1 MADEGSKVW
10 QRVSAQGTRIT
21 ATSLRV
27 LFDQDSTRP
36 ERFSRTLGGDT
47 AQNGQENQDLVFVDF
62 SKQLIDQQ
70 VLNELL
76 ALAKDLQ
83 IIEQFVEMRNG
94 LKINLTEQQSVLH
107 TALRSEMKTSVI
119 VDGIDVVAEVHAER
133 QALKKFVDSVR
144 SDKKFKKII
153 NIGIGGSD
161 LGPALIYDA
170 LFGTYKSEV
179 KCAFVANIDAHEIK
193 SVLNKC
199 IAAETLFVVCSKS
212 FNTVETLSNAR
223 IAKQW
228 LAEKLGVEIGDK
240 VLAEH
245 FVVVSAYPD
254 RAAKSGV
261 VAANSFKIWPWVGG
275 RYSISSAMS
284 LAPMIAFGADVF
296 DEFLAGMRAVDD
308 QMQNSAPENNL
319 PLILGLIDVWN
330 FSVLGYASQAFV
342 PYAYQLKLLP
352 SYLQQL
358 MMESNGKSV
367 QVDGEPTSM
376 RTSPVVWGGVGTNVQ
391 HAFFQMLHQG
401 TDVVPVEFIGFAQPT
416 HNEILAHDTLVANM
430 FAQSKALAFGRSL
443 AELDSENADD
453 ENNKHRVMPGNRPST
468 TMLAPRLTARTLGS
482 LIAMYEHRVFVQG
495 VVFGINSFDQWGV
508 ELGKTLA
515 TEITSSLIKPSE
527 SGESLKHLQ
536 DSQDASTRGLINWY
550 RLHRSNR

>member
-1 MADEGSKVW
+1 MVDEGFKVW
-10 QRVSAQGTRIT
+10 QRVLAQGSRIT

-27 LFDQDSTRP
+27 LFDQDLTRG
-36 ERFSRTLGGDT
+36 ERFSRALG
-47 AQNGQENQDLVFVDF
+47 NENDHIFVDF

-70 VLNELL
+70 ALDELL
-76 ALAKDLQ
+76 VLAKDLQ
-83 IIEQFVEMRNG
+83 IIEQFTEMCNG
-94 LKINLTEQQSVLH
+94 LKINLTEQQAALH
-107 TALRSEMKTSVI
+107 TALRADIKTSVI
-119 VDGIDVVAEVHAER
+119 VDGVEVVAEVHSER
-133 QALKKFVDSVR
+133 KALRRFVDAVR
-144 SDKKFKKII
+144 SDKKFKKIV

-170 LFGTYKSEV
+170 LFNNYQSFVE
-179 KCAFVANIDAHEIK
+179 CAFVANIDAHEIK
-193 SVLNKC
+193 SVLSKC
-199 IAAETLFVVCSKS
+199 VAAETLFVVCSKS

-228 LAEKLGVEIGDK
+228 LAEKLGVDIDSK
-240 VLAEH
+240 VLSEH
-245 FVVVSAYPD
+245 FVVVSAHPD

-284 LAPMIAFGADVF
+284 LAPMLAFGADVF

-308 QMQNSAPENNL
+308 QMQKSPPENNL

-330 FSVLGYASQAFV
+330 CSVLGHTSQAFV
-342 PYAYQLKLLP
+342 PYAHQLKLLP

-376 RTSPVVWGGVGTNVQ
+376 RTSPVVWGAVGTNAQ

-416 HNEILAHDTLVANM
+416 HNEISAHDTLVANM

-443 AELDSENADD
+443 TEIKSENSDD
-453 ENNKHRVMPGNRPST
+453 ENSQHRVMPGNRPST
-468 TMLAPRLTARTLGS
+468 TVLASGLTARTLGS

-515 TEITSSLIKPSE
+515 TEISSLLTKPAENSQN
-527 SGESLKHLQ
+527 LR

-550 RLHRSNR
+550 RLHRGNR

>member
-1 MADEGSKVW
+1 MVDEGFKVW
-10 QRVSAQGTRIT
+10 QRVLAQGSRIT

-27 LFDQDSTRP
+27 LFDQDLTRG
-36 ERFSRTLGGDT
+36 ERFSRALGDDKGDSDT
-47 AQNGQENQDLVFVDF
+47 QIIVDF

-70 VLNELL
+70 ALDELL
-76 ALAKDLQ
+76 VLAKDLQ
-83 IIEQFVEMRNG
+83 IIEQFTEMCNG
-94 LKINLTEQQSVLH
+94 LKINLTEQQAALH
-107 TALRSEMKTSVI
+107 TALRADIKTSVI
-119 VDGIDVVAEVHAER
+119 VDGVEVVAEVHSER
-133 QALKKFVDSVR
+133 KALRRFVDAVR
-144 SDKKFKKII
+144 SDKKFKKIV

-170 LFGTYKSEV
+170 LFDNYQSLVE
-179 KCAFVANIDAHEIK
+179 CAFVANIDAHEIK
-193 SVLNKC
+193 SVLSKC
-199 IAAETLFVVCSKS
+199 VAAETLFVVCSKS

-228 LAEKLGVEIGDK
+228 LAEKLGVDIDSK
-240 VLAEH
+240 VLSEH

-284 LAPMIAFGADVF
+284 LAPMLAFGADVF

-308 QMQNSAPENNL
+308 QMQKSPPENNL

-330 FSVLGYASQAFV
+330 CSVLGHTSQAFV
-342 PYAYQLKLLP
+342 PYAHQLKLLP

-376 RTSPVVWGGVGTNVQ
+376 RTSPVVWGAVGTNAQ

-416 HNEILAHDTLVANM
+416 HNEISAHDTLVANM

-443 AELDSENADD
+443 TEIKSENSDD
-453 ENNKHRVMPGNRPST
+453 ENSQHRVMPGNRPST
-468 TMLAPRLTARTLGS
+468 TVFASGLTARTLGS

-515 TEITSSLIKPSE
+515 TEISSLLTKPAENSQN
-527 SGESLKHLQ
+527 LR

-550 RLHRSNR
+550 RLHRGNR

>member
-1 MADEGSKVW
+1 MVDEGFKVW
-10 QRVSAQGTRIT
+10 QRVLAQGSRI
-21 ATSLRV
+21 AETSLRE
-27 LFDQDSTRP
+27 LFVQDSGRS
-36 ERFSRTLGGDT
+36 ERFSRTLGDDNGDT
-47 AQNGQENQDLVFVDF
+47 NNQIFADF

-70 VLNELL
+70 ALDELF

-83 IIEQFVEMRNG
+83 IVEQFAEMRGG
-94 LKINLTEQQSVLH
+94 LKINLTEHQSALH
-107 TALRSEMKTSVI
+107 TALRADIKTSVI
-119 VDGIDVVAEVHAER
+119 VDGRDVVAEVHTELK
-133 QALKKFVDSVR
+133 ALRSFVDSVR
-144 SDKKFKKII
+144 SDRKFKKIV

-161 LGPALIYDA
+161 LGPALIYEA
-170 LFGTYKSEV
+170 LFDNYQSFVE
-179 KCAFVANIDAHEIK
+179 CAFVANIDAHEIK
-193 SVLNKC
+193 SVLSKC
-199 IAAETLFVVCSKS
+199 VAAETLFVVCSKS

-228 LAEKLGVEIGDK
+228 LAEKLGVDIGNK
-240 VLAEH
+240 IIAGH

-284 LAPMIAFGADVF
+284 LAPMLAFGADVF
-296 DEFLAGMRAVDD
+296 DEFLAGMREVDD
-308 QMQNSAPENNL
+308 QMQNSVPENNL

-330 FSVLGYASQAFV
+330 CSVLGHTSQAIV
-342 PYAYQLKLLP
+342 PYAHQLKLLP

-376 RTSPVVWGGVGTNVQ
+376 RTSPVVWGGVGANAQ

-416 HNEILAHDTLVANM
+416 HNEMLAHDILIANM

-443 AELDSENADD
+443 TEIKSDIGDD
-453 ENNKHRVMPGNRPST
+453 ENSQHRVMPGNRPST
-468 TMLAPRLTARTLGS
+468 TVLASNLSARTLGS
-482 LIAMYEHRVFVQG
+482 LVAMYEHRVFVQG

-515 TEITSSLIKPSE
+515 TGISGSLTKRAE
-527 SGESLKHLQ
+527 NGENLR

-550 RLHRSNR
+550 RLHRGNR

>member
-10 QRVSAQGTRIT
+10 QRVLAQGSRLTSS
-21 ATSLRV
+21 SLRV
-27 LFDQDSTRP
+27 LFDQDSTRS
-36 ERFSRTLGGDT
+36 ERFSRYLGGDA
-47 AQNGQENQDLVFVDF
+47 AQDVLPNHDLVFVDF
-62 SKQLIDQQ
+62 SKQLIDQHA
-70 VLNELL
+70 LNELL

-83 IIEQFVEMRNG
+83 IVEQFVEMRNG

-107 TALRSEMKTSVI
+107 TALRSDMKTSVI
-119 VDGIDVVAEVHAER
+119 VDGVDVVAEVHAER
-133 QALKKFVDSVR
+133 KALRRFVDAVR
-144 SDKKFKKII
+144 AEKRFKKII

-179 KCAFVANIDAHEIK
+179 ECAFVANIDAHEIK

-296 DEFLAGMRAVDD
+296 DEFLAGMRAVDE

-330 FSVLGYASQAFV
+330 CSVLGHMSQAFV
-342 PYAYQLKLLP
+342 PYAHQLKLLP

-367 QVDGEPTSM
+367 QVDGEPTLM

-416 HNEILAHDTLVANM
+416 HNEILAHDVLVANM

-443 AELDSENADD
+443 AELISENADD
-453 ENNKHRVMPGNRPST
+453 ENSKHRVMPGNRPST
-468 TMLAPRLTARTLGS
+468 TVLAPRLTARTLGS

-527 SGESLKHLQ
+527 NGESLK

-550 RLHRSNR
+550 RLHRGNR

>member
-1 MADEGSKVW
+1 MVDEGFKVW
-10 QRVSAQGTRIT
+10 QRVLAQGSRI
-21 ATSLRV
+21 AETSLRE
-27 LFDQDSTRP
+27 LFVQDSGRS
-36 ERFSRTLGGDT
+36 ERFSRTLGDDNGDT
-47 AQNGQENQDLVFVDF
+47 NNQIFADF

-70 VLNELL
+70 ALDELF

-83 IIEQFVEMRNG
+83 IVEQFAEMRGG
-94 LKINLTEQQSVLH
+94 LKINLTEHQSALH
-107 TALRSEMKTSVI
+107 TALRADIKTSVI
-119 VDGIDVVAEVHAER
+119 VDGRDVVAEVHTELK
-133 QALKKFVDSVR
+133 ALRSFVDSVR
-144 SDKKFKKII
+144 SDRKFKKIV

-161 LGPALIYDA
+161 LGPALIYEA
-170 LFGTYKSEV
+170 LFDNYQSFVE
-179 KCAFVANIDAHEIK
+179 CAFVANIDAHEIK
-193 SVLNKC
+193 SVLSKC
-199 IAAETLFVVCSKS
+199 VAAETLFVVCSKS

-228 LAEKLGVEIGDK
+228 LAEKLGVDIGNK
-240 VLAEH
+240 IIAGH

-284 LAPMIAFGADVF
+284 LAPMLAFGADVF
-296 DEFLAGMRAVDD
+296 DEFLAGMREVDD
-308 QMQNSAPENNL
+308 QMQNSVPENNL

-330 FSVLGYASQAFV
+330 CSVLGHTSQAIV
-342 PYAYQLKLLP
+342 PYAHQLKLLP

-376 RTSPVVWGGVGTNVQ
+376 RTSPVVWGGVGANAQ

-416 HNEILAHDTLVANM
+416 HNEILAHDILIANM

-443 AELDSENADD
+443 TEIKSDIGDD
-453 ENNKHRVMPGNRPST
+453 ENSQHRVMPGNRPST
-468 TMLAPRLTARTLGS
+468 TVLASNLSARTLGS
-482 LIAMYEHRVFVQG
+482 LVAMYEHRVFVQG

-515 TEITSSLIKPSE
+515 TGISGSLTKRAE
-527 SGESLKHLQ
+527 NGENLR

-550 RLHRSNR
+550 RLHRGNR

>member
-1 MADEGSKVW
+1 MVDEGFKVW
-10 QRVSAQGTRIT
+10 QRVLAQGSRI
-21 ATSLRV
+21 AETSLRE
-27 LFDQDSTRP
+27 LFVQDSGRS
-36 ERFSRTLGGDT
+36 ERFSRTLGDDNGDT
-47 AQNGQENQDLVFVDF
+47 NNQIFADF

-70 VLNELL
+70 ALDELF

-83 IIEQFVEMRNG
+83 IVEQFAEMRGG
-94 LKINLTEQQSVLH
+94 LKINLTEHQSALH
-107 TALRSEMKTSVI
+107 TALRADIKTSVI
-119 VDGIDVVAEVHAER
+119 VDGRDVVAEVHTELK
-133 QALKKFVDSVR
+133 ALRSFVDSVR
-144 SDKKFKKII
+144 SDRKFKKIV

-161 LGPALIYDA
+161 LGPALIYEA
-170 LFGTYKSEV
+170 LFDNYQSFVE
-179 KCAFVANIDAHEIK
+179 CAFVANIDAHEIK
-193 SVLNKC
+193 SVLSKC
-199 IAAETLFVVCSKS
+199 VAAETLFVVCSKS

-228 LAEKLGVEIGDK
+228 LAEKLGVDIGNK
-240 VLAEH
+240 IIAGH

-254 RAAKSGV
+254 RATKSGV

-284 LAPMIAFGADVF
+284 LAPMLAFGADVF
-296 DEFLAGMRAVDD
+296 DEFLAGMREVDD
-308 QMQNSAPENNL
+308 QMQNSVPENNL

-330 FSVLGYASQAFV
+330 CSVLGHTSQAIV
-342 PYAYQLKLLP
+342 PYAHQLKLLP

-376 RTSPVVWGGVGTNVQ
+376 RTSPVVWGGVGANAQ

-416 HNEILAHDTLVANM
+416 HNEMLAHDILIANM

-443 AELDSENADD
+443 TEIKSDIGDD
-453 ENNKHRVMPGNRPST
+453 ENSQHRVMPGNRPST
-468 TMLAPRLTARTLGS
+468 TVLASNLSARTLGS
-482 LIAMYEHRVFVQG
+482 LVAMYEHRVFVQG

-515 TEITSSLIKPSE
+515 TEISSSLIKPAE
-527 SGESLKHLQ
+527 SGENLR

-550 RLHRSNR
+550 RLHRGNR

>member
-1 MADEGSKVW
+1 MVDEGFKVW
-10 QRVSAQGTRIT
+10 QRVLAQGSRI
-21 ATSLRV
+21 AETSLRE
-27 LFDQDSTRP
+27 LFVQDSGRS
-36 ERFSRTLGGDT
+36 ERFSRTLGDDNGDT
-47 AQNGQENQDLVFVDF
+47 NNQIFADF

-70 VLNELL
+70 ALDELF

-83 IIEQFVEMRNG
+83 IVEQFAEMRGG
-94 LKINLTEQQSVLH
+94 LKINLTERQSALH
-107 TALRSEMKTSVI
+107 TALRADIKTSVI
-119 VDGIDVVAEVHAER
+119 VDGRDVVAEVHTELK
-133 QALKKFVDSVR
+133 ALRSFVDSVR
-144 SDKKFKKII
+144 SDRKFKKIV

-161 LGPALIYDA
+161 LGPALIYEA
-170 LFGTYKSEV
+170 LFDNYQSFVE
-179 KCAFVANIDAHEIK
+179 CAFVANIDAHEIK
-193 SVLNKC
+193 SVLSKC
-199 IAAETLFVVCSKS
+199 VAAETLFVVCSKS

-228 LAEKLGVEIGDK
+228 LAEKLGVDIGNK
-240 VLAEH
+240 IIAGH

-284 LAPMIAFGADVF
+284 LAPMLAFGADVF
-296 DEFLAGMRAVDD
+296 DEFLAGMREVDD
-308 QMQNSAPENNL
+308 QMQNSVPENNL

-330 FSVLGYASQAFV
+330 CSVLGHTSQAIV
-342 PYAYQLKLLP
+342 PYAHQLKLLP

-376 RTSPVVWGGVGTNVQ
+376 RTSPVVWGGVGANAQ

-416 HNEILAHDTLVANM
+416 HNEMLAHDILIANM

-443 AELDSENADD
+443 TEIKSDIGDD
-453 ENNKHRVMPGNRPST
+453 ENSQHRVMPGNRPST
-468 TMLAPRLTARTLGS
+468 TVLASNLSARTLGS
-482 LIAMYEHRVFVQG
+482 LVAMYEHRVFVQG

-515 TEITSSLIKPSE
+515 TEISSSLIKPAE
-527 SGESLKHLQ
+527 SGENLR

-550 RLHRSNR
+550 RLHRGNR

>member
-1 MADEGSKVW
+1 MVDEGFKVW
-10 QRVSAQGTRIT
+10 QRVLAQGSRI
-21 ATSLRV
+21 AETSLRE
-27 LFDQDSTRP
+27 LFVQDSGRS
-36 ERFSRTLGGDT
+36 ERFSRTLGDDNGDT
-47 AQNGQENQDLVFVDF
+47 NNQIFADF

-70 VLNELL
+70 ALDELF

-83 IIEQFVEMRNG
+83 IVEQFAEMRGG
-94 LKINLTEQQSVLH
+94 LKINLTERQSALH
-107 TALRSEMKTSVI
+107 TALRADIKTSVI
-119 VDGIDVVAEVHAER
+119 VDGRDVVAEVHTELK
-133 QALKKFVDSVR
+133 ALRSFVDSVR
-144 SDKKFKKII
+144 SDRKFKKIV

-161 LGPALIYDA
+161 LGPALIYEA
-170 LFGTYKSEV
+170 LFDNYQSFVE
-179 KCAFVANIDAHEIK
+179 CAFVANIDAHEIK
-193 SVLNKC
+193 SVLSKC
-199 IAAETLFVVCSKS
+199 VAAETLFVVCSKS

-228 LAEKLGVEIGDK
+228 LAEKLGVDIGNK
-240 VLAEH
+240 IIAGH

-254 RAAKSGV
+254 RATKSGV

-284 LAPMIAFGADVF
+284 LVPMLAFGADVF
-296 DEFLAGMRAVDD
+296 DEFLAGMREVDD
-308 QMQNSAPENNL
+308 QMQNSVPENNL

-330 FSVLGYASQAFV
+330 CSVLGHTSQAIV
-342 PYAYQLKLLP
+342 PYAHQLKLLP

-376 RTSPVVWGGVGTNVQ
+376 RTSPVVWGGVGANAQ

-416 HNEILAHDTLVANM
+416 HNEMLAHDILIANM

-443 AELDSENADD
+443 TEIKSEIGDD
-453 ENNKHRVMPGNRPST
+453 ENSQHRVMPGNRPST
-468 TMLAPRLTARTLGS
+468 TVLASNLSARTLGS
-482 LIAMYEHRVFVQG
+482 LVAMYEHRVFVQG

-515 TEITSSLIKPSE
+515 TEISSSLIKPAE
-527 SGESLKHLQ
+527 SGENLR

-550 RLHRSNR
+550 RLHRGNR

>member
-1 MADEGSKVW
+1 MVDEGFKVW
-10 QRVSAQGTRIT
+10 QRVLAQGSRI
-21 ATSLRV
+21 AETSLRE
-27 LFDQDSTRP
+27 LFVQDSGRS
-36 ERFSRTLGGDT
+36 ERFSRTLGDDNGDT
-47 AQNGQENQDLVFVDF
+47 NNQIFADF

-70 VLNELL
+70 ALDELF

-83 IIEQFVEMRNG
+83 IVEQFAEMRGG
-94 LKINLTEQQSVLH
+94 LKINLTERQSALH
-107 TALRSEMKTSVI
+107 TALRADIKTSVI
-119 VDGIDVVAEVHAER
+119 VDGRDVVAEVHTELK
-133 QALKKFVDSVR
+133 ALRSFVDSVR
-144 SDKKFKKII
+144 SDRKFKKIV

-161 LGPALIYDA
+161 LGPALIYEA
-170 LFGTYKSEV
+170 LFDNYQSFVE
-179 KCAFVANIDAHEIK
+179 CAFVANIDAHEIK
-193 SVLNKC
+193 SVLSKC
-199 IAAETLFVVCSKS
+199 VAAETLFVVCSKS

-228 LAEKLGVEIGDK
+228 LAEKLGVDIGNK
-240 VLAEH
+240 IIAGH

-284 LAPMIAFGADVF
+284 LAPMLAFGADVF
-296 DEFLAGMRAVDD
+296 DEFLAGMREVDD
-308 QMQNSAPENNL
+308 QMQNSVPENNL

-330 FSVLGYASQAFV
+330 CSVLGHTSQAIV
-342 PYAYQLKLLP
+342 PYAHQLKLLP

-376 RTSPVVWGGVGTNVQ
+376 RTSPVVWGGVGANAQ

-416 HNEILAHDTLVANM
+416 HNEILAHDILIANM

-443 AELDSENADD
+443 TEIKSDIGDD
-453 ENNKHRVMPGNRPST
+453 ENSQHRVMPGNRPST
-468 TMLAPRLTARTLGS
+468 TVLASNLSARTLGS
-482 LIAMYEHRVFVQG
+482 LVAMYEHRVFVQG

-515 TEITSSLIKPSE
+515 TEISSSLIKPAE
-527 SGESLKHLQ
+527 SGENLR

-550 RLHRSNR
+550 RLHRGNR